1 MRRFL
6 RIALAS
12 LALTLAI
19 SGSMN
24 LNPMATAQTEI
35 DGGGLCD
42 KTCGCDSG
50 DLKCCTKDGVTCYD
64 RG

>member
-6 RIALAS
+6 RVALAS

-35 DGGGLCD
+35 EAGVCD
-42 KTCGCDSG
+42 RDCGCQSG
-50 DLKCCTKDGVTCYD
+50 NLKCCTKGDITCYD